1 MAHTKEILICNP
13 RPNPCVLCLNPRELE
28 EIRKNPKMAKA
39 KAKKATKRKSKAAP
53 KRKVAKK
60 ATKRAAKKSSRR

>member
-1 MAHTKEILICNP
+1 MAHTKDILICNP

-28 EIRKNPKMAKA
+28 KERKNPKMAKA
-39 KAKKATKRKSKAAP
+39 KAKKATKKATKRKAAP

-60 ATKRAAKKSSRR
+60 KSAKKSSKR

>member
-13 RPNPCVLCLNPRELE
+13 RPNPCVLCLNPRDIE
-28 EIRKNPKMAKA
+28 EKRKNPKMAKA

-60 ATKRAAKKSSRR
+60 KSAKKSSRR

>member
-1 MAHTKEILICNP
+1 MAHTKDILICNP

-28 EIRKNPKMAKA
+28 EKRKNPKMAKA

-60 ATKRAAKKSSRR
+60 KSAKKSSKR

>member
-28 EIRKNPKMAKA
+28 KERKNPKMAKA

-53 KRKVAKK
+53 KRKVAKRK
-60 ATKRAAKKSSRR
+60 SAKRSTKR